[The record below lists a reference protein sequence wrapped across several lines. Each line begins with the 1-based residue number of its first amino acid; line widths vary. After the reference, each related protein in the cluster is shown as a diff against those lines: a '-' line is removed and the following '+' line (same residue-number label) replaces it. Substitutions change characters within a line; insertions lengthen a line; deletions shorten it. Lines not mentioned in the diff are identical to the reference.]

1 MFQYIVKRILWLFP
15 ILLGV
20 SFIVFTIMYLSPGD
34 PVTMVLGEGATPEQY
49 EAMRVVLSNNFFII

>member
-1 MFQYIVKRILWLFP
+1 MFRYIMKRILWLVP

-34 PVTMVLGEGATPEQY
+34 PVTLILEKGQAKKLMRLFEFKWDLIEVL
-49 EAMRVVLSNNFFII
+49 